1 MKEEDLQIMVCKY
14 LDLQYP
20 DVFYTSD
27 LSGIKLSIGS
37 AVKAKKT
44 RCKRNVIPDLLIF
57 EPRKGYHG
65 LILELKKDLTELF
78 NKIHQVSHAITARE
92 IVEAAGVYVVTARA
106 SLPDGRY
113 TDSLGAV
120 NISGLK
126 GDAYGN
132 AMMKAETKAKRR
144 ATLDLLGLGMM
155 DETET
160 ETIPGAAPEPLPVI
174 PIQASIT
181 DEINGIP
188 KPYLMPQSDAQYI
201 CDLIEQATTTASL
214 RSLMST
220 NVAFFQSNVE
230 VKNRL
235 LNKGMRLKKL
245 ETESQTN

>member
-1 MKEEDLQIMVCKY
+1 MSNLPISIS
-14 LDLQYP
+14 P
-20 DVFYTSD
+20 DIIEKLVIKGD
-27 LSGIKLSIGS
+27 LSGLNQAEKVSYYNMICNRVGVDPAMQPFKLLNLQGKQVLYLDRSG
-37 AVKAKKT
+37 AQQ
-44 RCKRNVIPDLLIF
+44 L
-57 EPRKGYHG
+57 
-65 LILELKKDLTELF
+65 

-235 LNKGMRLKKL
+235 LDKGMKLKKI
-245 ETESQTN
+245 ETESITK